1 MYFFFELQVLSETFF
16 SQTNIYSGNMKI
28 VKNKVFWGLTL
39 NMLFAPIFMV
49 ISENSNAKYVQKFLN
64 KLENKINEL

>member
-1 MYFFFELQVLSETFF
+1 
-16 SQTNIYSGNMKI
+16 MKI